1 MAGAAAQVE
10 HRVGHA
16 VLEVVERFE
25 QPRLDLALQRRRS
38 FIRARRARERAPH
51 LARIEHGAHGS
62 SRRKPSSSAAT
73 SSAWVRNGAW
83 PPCRSEE
90 HTSELQS
97 LMRISYAV
105 FCLKKKKKTD
115 KRHIETQMQRR
126 RKK

>member
-73 SSAWVRNGAW
+73 SSAWVRNGAC
-83 PPCRSEE
+83 PPCSTRSEE

-105 FCLKKKKKTD
+105 FCLKKKK
-115 KRHIETQMQRR
+115 I
-126 RKK
+126 KKD

>member
-83 PPCRSEE
+83 PPCSTIANVESGAVSAAARRSEE
-90 HTSELQS
+90 HPSELQS
-97 LMRISYAV
+97 LM
-105 FCLKKKKKTD
+105 
-115 KRHIETQMQRR
+115 
-126 RKK
+126 

>member
-1 MAGAAAQVE
+1 MAGAAAQVG

-51 LARIEHGAHGS
+51 LARIEHAAHGS

-73 SSAWVRNGAW
+73 SSAWVRHGAW
-83 PPCRSEE
+83 PPCSTLAYVAYGDRQRVGWG
-90 HTSELQS
+90 QS
-97 LMRISYAV
+97 VSVRVSLGGCGI
-105 FCLKKKKKTD
+105 LKKKK
-115 KRHIETQMQRR
+115 
-126 RKK
+126 

>member
-1 MAGAAAQVE
+1 MRRRPPRSTRTDTLVPYTTLFRSAAQVE

-73 SSAWVRNGAW
+73 SSAWVRNGAC
-83 PPCRSEE
+83 PPCS
-90 HTSELQS
+90 TIANVS
-97 LMRISYAV
+97 
-105 FCLKKKKKTD
+105 
-115 KRHIETQMQRR
+115 
-126 RKK
+126 